1 MSLHEMNHDRENDS
15 SIDGGFAKDKDVVS
29 PVVIPV
35 KRGRP
40 RKADI
45 EAKKKRSVR
54 GRPPGEAAR
63 IKEFYARLLSTSGDK
78 VVQTVLRK
86 ALDDDDKDQVAC
98 LKMCIDR
105 LLPMSYFEKEK
116 GSGRN
121 AVNITISGIGGST
134 TIEAEGS
141 SEGFDYEDVEENDE
155 PRY

>member
-1 MSLHEMNHDRENDS
+1 MNHDRENDS
-15 SIDGGFAKDKDVVS
+15 SIDGGCAKDKDVLS
-29 PVVIPV
+29 PVVLPV

-78 VVQTVLRK
+78 VVNTVLRK
-86 ALDDDDKDQVAC
+86 ALDDNDKDQVAC

-134 TIEAEGS
+134 VIE
-141 SEGFDYEDVEENDE
+141 SEGTNEDYEDIEDADYRDDNQ
-155 PRY
+155 